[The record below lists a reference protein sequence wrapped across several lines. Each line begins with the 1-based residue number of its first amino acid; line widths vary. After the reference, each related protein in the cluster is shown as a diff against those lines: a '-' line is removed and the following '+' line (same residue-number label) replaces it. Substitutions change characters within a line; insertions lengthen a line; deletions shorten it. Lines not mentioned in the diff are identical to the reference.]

1 MNLRTKLHHLATV
14 LTGIS
19 LFVPWFT
26 YEQTHGNT
34 TESWGLFYA
43 RRCSDFARE
52 AVECRTKS
60 MFDRLSVDWEL
71 APIWTLTRFHAIA
84 IVLLLIGALLF
95 NTRQDENDAR
105 LPNFGKWA
113 IRAVAILVAAV
124 PGDMRFKAFEPSW
137 GVLLVLVAGVITFVK
152 PLRWEQWSLVE
163 RRQSAAK
170 IAAGLCILASACWFQ
185 WIYQLEA
192 ITPVNPDQQSAYSY
206 GTFAE
211 RHHWHDIRAE
221 REHYWGD
228 DIRSLEPRRLV
239 RDLDKVTAIAAGVAG
254 IIAATFLLSVHD
266 APRRRILA
274 ALAVFGV
281 LGALFPFLVGGSIPG
296 AGAVLA
302 VIGIGLASW
311 ALRQRDGPEAF

>member
-1 MNLRTKLHHLATV
+1 MQDQVHVRSTQCRLGVGANLDAHAFSRDRDRAPVDRSVVIQHPAGRKRRPTSKLWEVGDSCRSNSGRGGAGRHALQSVRT
-14 LTGIS
+14 
-19 LFVPWFT
+19 
-26 YEQTHGNT
+26 
-34 TESWGLFYA
+34 
-43 RRCSDFARE
+43 
-52 AVECRTKS
+52 
-60 MFDRLSVDWEL
+60 EL
-71 APIWTLTRFHAIA
+71 GCT
-84 IVLLLIGALLF
+84 
-95 NTRQDENDAR
+95 
-105 LPNFGKWA
+105 
-113 IRAVAILVAAV
+113 
-124 PGDMRFKAFEPSW
+124 
-137 GVLLVLVAGVITFVK
+137 LVLVAGVITFVK
-152 PLRWEQWSLVE
+152 PLRWEQWNLVE
-163 RRQSAAK
+163 RRQSAAR

-192 ITPVNPDQQSAYSY
+192 ITPVDPDQQSAYSY

-254 IIAATFLLSVHD
+254 IVAATFLLSVHD
-266 APRRRILA
+266 APRRRVLA

-296 AGAVLA
+296 PGAVLA